1 MNAEMKDLNESLNIL
16 KEMMDVL
23 TKMILSTGGSEDDIL
38 DIMERA
44 WVKHYNSSD
53 NSEAMSMTLILALSL
68 GFAWNGMVD
77 KMEDPMLHKDALTK
91 RFLQIIWE
99 EQSHEDRTQPS
110 DRVL

>member
-16 KEMMDVL
+16 KETMDVA
-23 TKMILSTGGSEDDIL
+23 TKMILSIGGSEDDIL

-44 WVKHYNSSD
+44 WVKYCIFFD
-53 NSEAMSMTLILALSL
+53 NSEAMSKTLISALAL

-99 EQSHEDRTQPS
+99 EQSHED
-110 DRVL
+110 